1 MHGSRRSG
9 AVLAALLAIVCWV
22 GSAEAQEEDAG
33 WPRERLADDGS
44 LVVVHQPQIEEWQDQ
59 ALLIGDIALEIV
71 PVGTADTA
79 VAALRMQARTETDLE
94 SRNVVLFDKKIL
106 ELEFVDAAADSAKLT
121 QIVAS
126 AIENGARSISLD
138 RLLSMLESTEV
149 ETTSVEVSL
158 EPPTIFVS
166 RGAARLVVING
177 DPALAEIKD
186 TDLQFAVNTNWDL
199 FYHTGEER
207 YYLLDKRTWL
217 ISKELNGPWK
227 AAKKL
232 PGDFEHL
239 PADSSWQHVREKV
252 TGRLDFPDAIPK
264 IYVSTEP
271 AELILIK
278 GEPRYIPIDST
289 RLTYLENT
297 ESDVFRDTDDGRTYF
312 LVSGRWFWATSL
324 DGPWSAVGQDL
335 PADFSDIPAEHA
347 RGSVRSSVPGTP
359 EADEAVR
366 VAQIPQKAVVDRGE
380 ASVEVTYAGEP
391 EFRAVEGTE
400 MQYAVNTSADV
411 ILSKDVYWLCYQGV
425 WFRSSTPQGPWNLAD
440 EVDSDIYSI
449 PPSSPVYHVT
459 YVKIYESTEE
469 TVTVGHTSGYTGVY
483 VTSGVVV
490 WGTGYYYDPWIYY
503 GSVYPYYPVY
513 YPYAYTY
520 GAGTYY
526 NPYTGTYARGAAA
539 YGPYGG
545 AGYAAAYNPA
555 TGTYARSAA
564 AYGPYQAGR
573 VSHAYNPRTQTSATS
588 YQRANPYAQWGETVV
603 QRGDKWAHTAHY
615 AEDDGAIAGF
625 RTSEGARGV
634 GAVGDDASGGVI
646 QTQSGDLY
654 VGKDGDVYKRDD
666 NGWSKRGDGD
676 WSSVEVPDDRAQQAS
691 ERVDGA
697 RAQDRASVQDRAL
710 AEGGA
715 PTRAN
720 RSETARNRSWDGTRS
735 SVNQG
740 LRGASTSRSSGTQRT
755 SDYRS
760 WRSNSGSRSGNVRT
774 GGGTRSGRSGFSG
787 GGRRRR

>member
-1 MHGSRRSG
+1 MR
-9 AVLAALLAIVCWV
+9 VFLAALFAIVCWTGNAV
-22 GSAEAQEEDAG
+22 AQDEDAG
-33 WPRERLADDGS
+33 WPRQRQADDGS
-44 LVVVHQPQIEEWQDQ
+44 LVVVHQPQIESWQDQ

-94 SRNVVLFDKKIL
+94 SRNVVLFDKEIL
-106 ELEFVDAAADSAKLT
+106 ELKFVDATADSAKLT

-158 EPPTIFVS
+158 EPPTIFAS
-166 RGAARLVVING
+166 RVDARLVVING

-186 TDLQFAVNTNWDL
+186 TDLQFVVNTNWDL

-217 ISKELNGPWK
+217 IAEELDGSWK
-227 AAKKL
+227 AAEKL
-232 PGDFEHL
+232 PSDFEDL
-239 PADSSWQHVREKV
+239 PADSSWQHVREKA
-252 TGRLDFPDAIPK
+252 TGRLDVPDAIPK
-264 IYVSTEP
+264 IFVSIKP

-278 GEPRYIPIDST
+278 GEPRYIPIDGT
-289 RLTYLENT
+289 KLTYLENT
-297 ESDVFRDTDDGRTYF
+297 ESDVFRHTEEKRLYF
-312 LVSGRWFWATSL
+312 LVAGRWFSATSL
-324 DGPWSAVGQDL
+324 DGPWATVAAL
-335 PADFSDIPAEHA
+335 PADFQEIPAEHP
-347 RGSVRSSVPGTP
+347 RGSVRSSIAGTP
-359 EADEAVR
+359 EAEEAVR

-391 EFRAVEGTE
+391 QFSAIEGTG

-411 ILSKDVYWLCYQGV
+411 ILANDVYWLCYQGV
-425 WFRSSTPQGPWNLAD
+425 WFRGGTPQGPWNLAD
-440 EVDSDIYSI
+440 EVDPDIYSI

-469 TVTVGHTSGYTGVY
+469 TVTVGHTSGYTGTY
-483 VTSGVVV
+483 VVSGVVV

-503 GSVYPYYPVY
+503 DPFYPYYPVY

-564 AYGPYQAGR
+564 AYGPYQAG
-573 VSHAYNPRTQTSATS
+573 
-588 YQRANPYAQWGETVV
+588 
-603 QRGDKWAHTAHY
+603 
-615 AEDDGAIAGF
+615 
-625 RTSEGARGV
+625 
-634 GAVGDDASGGVI
+634 
-646 QTQSGDLY
+646 
-654 VGKDGDVYKRDD
+654 
-666 NGWSKRGDGD
+666 
-676 WSSVEVPDDRAQQAS
+676 
-691 ERVDGA
+691 
-697 RAQDRASVQDRAL
+697 
-710 AEGGA
+710 
-715 PTRAN
+715 
-720 RSETARNRSWDGTRS
+720 
-735 SVNQG
+735 
-740 LRGASTSRSSGTQRT
+740 
-755 SDYRS
+755 
-760 WRSNSGSRSGNVRT
+760 
-774 GGGTRSGRSGFSG
+774 
-787 GGRRRR
+787 